1 MTTFGIARSRNEAD
15 IIEWSI
21 LRMLRQV
28 DHVIIGDDSTDGG
41 ELALQ
46 RLVDEGLPVTV
57 VWDDEPA
64 YHQPEVVKRL
74 MLQARDMGAEW
85 AVPFDLDEAWTADVG
100 RVADRLAELP
110 EHVLIATARNMNH
123 TATILDDP
131 EDPDPMH
138 RMGWRSREMLPLM
151 KVAVRI
157 RDDVRMAHGNHSA
170 SFDAE
175 PFPAAINGVLESRH
189 FPYRTPEQFIKRV
202 LDNWP
207 DLKAASS
214 LHPGHGAHIRAYG
227 EHYDEFG
234 EAGLREWFANGLL
247 AKNPV
252 DDPSLVFDPIHS
264 LIEPDEPAGEAK
276 AWP

>member
-21 LRMLRQV
+21 LRMLDQV

-41 ELALQ
+41 QHSLE
-46 RLVDEGLPVTV
+46 RLVAEGLPLTV

-74 MLQARDMGAEW
+74 MLQARDMGAVW
-85 AVPFDLDEAWTADVG
+85 AVPFDLDEAWSADVG

-131 EDPDPMH
+131 IDPDPMH

-157 RDDVRMAHGNHSA
+157 RGDVEMAHGNHSA
-170 SFDAE
+170 RFLQE
-175 PFPAAINGVLESRH
+175 PLPPAINGVLESRH

-202 LDNWP
+202 RDNWP
-207 DLKAASS
+207 DLKASGLS
-214 LHPGHGAHIRAYG
+214 RGHGAHIWAYG
-227 EHYDEFG
+227 EHLDQYG
-234 EAGLREWFANGLL
+234 EDGLRAWFNDGMLH
-247 AKNPV
+247 KDPEG
-252 DDPSLVFDPIHS
+252 DDSLVFDPIRS
-264 LIEPDEPAGEAK
+264 LLEPDEPVGDVK